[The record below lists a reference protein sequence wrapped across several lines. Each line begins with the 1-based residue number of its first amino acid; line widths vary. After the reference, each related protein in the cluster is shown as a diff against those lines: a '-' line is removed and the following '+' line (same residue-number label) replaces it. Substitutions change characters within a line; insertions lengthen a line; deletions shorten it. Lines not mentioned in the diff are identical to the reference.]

1 MRKKFKKTTNS
12 PDDIKVAKILVE
24 LKDANWTEILPK
36 VNAKQKAA
44 KFVNNFEKSKQ
55 LKQARTST
63 QNLPSHV
70 NKCISK
76 RRNAIYIP
84 PAQVNNFLTII

>member
-24 LKDANWTEILPK
+24 LKGANWTEILPK

-44 KFVNNFEKSKQ
+44 KFVNNFEKSMQ
-55 LKQARTST
+55 LKQVKAST
-63 QNLPSHV
+63 QNLPSH
-70 NKCISK
+70 KCISK